1 MLLHCL
7 GSERRSGKVW
17 RVFWGGEE
25 IEEKERKETKKAAL
39 QRSNIYIYILD
50 IISYVFGWPLHHMF
64 VHRLCLSD
72 R

>member
-39 QRSNIYIYILD
+39 QRSNIYIYIY
-50 IISYVFGWPLHHMF
+50 IRYNK
-64 VHRLCLSD
+64 LCVWVALASHVCPPTLPE
-72 R
+72 